1 MIVKPVVEW
10 RNRTA
15 RWLGYSVLWP
25 LSMLFAVILL
35 VRDGIRSFSKKK
47 PKTGPP
53 FILVVGSV
61 AVGGSGKTPVV
72 EFIAAALHT
81 AGHRVCILNHGY
93 KKTRPG
99 RVVVFDGSVIRST
112 SAEAGD
118 EGRMLAERM
127 QRSRLPIPVI
137 SADGRGPALRYIAE
151 TYRPDVIVLD
161 DGLQDPTIQPD
172 VTVGVLD
179 ADELQYPQWLLP
191 LGRLRD
197 RKKTWKQCDVR
208 VVSKCTDAAAS
219 AADALPLV
227 WQATRLILLSDGSVH
242 DPNILRGLRLC
253 AFAGIGHHRP
263 FRRMVME
270 TAVQYGARSV
280 RYIEFPDHHR
290 YGGRD
295 VRKFLTQEEVDLF
308 VTTHKDAVKVRELVL
323 PESLRNRLCYLDVE
337 IAGGA
342 DLVKAVSDA
351 MATGSNGSVSSE

>member
-15 RWLGYSVLWP
+15 RWLGYAVLWP

-99 RVVVFDGSVIRST
+99 RVDVFDGSAIRST

-227 WQATRLILLSDGSVH
+227 WQATRFILLSDGSVH

-263 FRRMVME
+263 FRRMVT
-270 TAVQYGARSV
+270 TAAEANGAKDV
-280 RYIEFPDHHR
+280 RFVEWLDHHV
-290 YGGRD
+290 YRD
-295 VRKFLTQEEVDLF
+295 HDVQRLIQQRDIDAFI
-308 VTTHKDAVKVRELVL
+308 TTHKDAVKIQELFL
-323 PESLRNRLCYLDVE
+323 PDLLRNRLYYLDVE
-337 IAGGA
+337 VRNGEKLISSVVNKISHRSTGM
-342 DLVKAVSDA
+342 DA
-351 MATGSNGSVSSE
+351 T